1 MSDNNLSVLREWTP
15 IKLTPE
21 LIKESRQRYDGKIML
36 SGIIQKANT
45 LNQNGRVYPKSILER
60 EIMNYQK
67 LIKENRAL
75 GECDHP
81 DSSVIELKNV
91 SHIVREAYMKGDNVF
106 GRIEILDTPSGK
118 IIQSLIESGV
128 TLGISSRGVGSTV
141 SQGGNQ
147 VVQDDFQLICFDM
160 VSEPST
166 PGAFMLKE
174 GKTIS
179 KKELDKFFNQ
189 SDKID
194 RIFNDILRW

>member
-1 MSDNNLSVLREWTP
+1 MTTQLNVLREWTP
-15 IKLTPE
+15 LSCSPNM
-21 LIKESRQRYDGKIML
+21 IKESREMYDGKIML
-36 SGIIQKANT
+36 SGIIQRANT
-45 LNQNGRVYPKSILER
+45 LNQNGRVYPRPILER

-67 LIKENRAL
+67 LIQENRAL

-81 DSSVIELKNV
+81 DSSVVELKNV
-91 SHIVREAYMKGDNVF
+91 SHIVREAYMQGDSVY
-106 GRIEILDTPSGK
+106 GRIEILDTPAGK

-141 SQGGNQ
+141 AQSGNQ

-174 GKTIS
+174 GRIS
-179 KKELDKFFNQ
+179 RRELDKFFNQ

-194 RIFNDILRW
+194 RMFNDILRW